1 MKKASEDLD
10 QENLKKTEEKL
21 KKGQF
26 SMEDYLSQ
34 LRQMKKMGGI
44 EGIMSFLPGVSKI
57 KSQMDQSGIDEKN
70 YNSK

>member
-1 MKKASEDLD
+1 MGDIVSLVEKASEDLD

-34 LRQMKKMGGI
+34 LRQMKKESEKKLLNYLI
-44 EGIMSFLPGVSKI
+44 TRKVLKRVS
-57 KSQMDQSGIDEKN
+57 
-70 YNSK
+70 